1 MTLALAARFTIAGV
15 GGLVVVGVGPG
26 IGLAVARRFVREGMS
41 AGLIARSGST
51 VKAAADA
58 LAGADVLPV
67 TADVTDENALRS
79 ALDRVVE
86 AYGVP
91 EVVVYNAALIRPDR
105 IGDLTAQ
112 QHLDAWAVNVVG
124 AITTAAHLAPAMAE
138 RGSGSFL
145 ITGGM
150 PVPKPDYASLSIG
163 KAGVRT
169 LVTLLHQ
176 QYGAAGVHAAS
187 VTVSGGVAPGSS
199 WDPDDLA
206 DHYWRLHI
214 QTPAEWVHELVV

>member
-1 MTLALAARFTIAGV
+1 MAGAI
-15 GGLVVVGVGPG
+15 VVGVGPG

-41 AGLIARSGST
+41 AGLIARSDAT
-51 VKAAADA
+51 VKAAAA
-58 LAGADVLPV
+58 ELGNADVLPV
-67 TADVTDENALRS
+67 TADVTDEAGLRA

-91 EVVVYNAALIRPDR
+91 EVVVYNAALIQPDR

-112 QHLDAWAVNVVG
+112 QHLDALAVNVVG

-150 PVPKPDYASLSIG
+150 PASKPEYASLSLG

-169 LVTLLHQ
+169 VVSLLHQ
-176 QYGAAGVHAAS
+176 QYGAAGLHAAS
-187 VTVSGGVAPGSS
+187 VTVSGGVAPGGG
-199 WDPDDLA
+199 WDPDDIA
-206 DHYWRLHI
+206 NHYWRLHT
-214 QTPAEWVHELVV
+214 QSPADWMHEVII

>member
-1 MTLALAARFTIAGV
+1 M
-15 GGLVVVGVGPG
+15 VGVGPG

-41 AGLIARSGST
+41 AGLIARSDAT
-51 VKAAADA
+51 VKSAAEES
-58 LAGADVLPV
+58 GSADVLAL
-67 TADVTDENALRS
+67 TADVTDERAVRA
-79 ALDRVVE
+79 ALDRIVD

-91 EVVVYNAALIRPDR
+91 DAVVYNAAMIRSDR

-112 QHLDAWAVNVVG
+112 QHLDAFAVNVVG
-124 AITTAAHLAPAMAE
+124 AITTAAHLAPTMAE

-150 PVPKPDYASLSIG
+150 PVPKPDYASLSLG
-163 KAGVRT
+163 KAGVRA

-187 VTVSGGVAPGSS
+187 VTISGGVAPGSL
-199 WDPDDLA
+199 WDPDDIA
-206 DHYWRLHI
+206 NHYWRLH
-214 QTPAEWVHELVV
+214 QQAPAEWIHELVV

>member
-1 MTLALAARFTIAGV
+1 MAGV
-15 GGLVVVGVGPG
+15 VVVGVGPG
-26 IGLAVARRFVREGMS
+26 IGLAVARRFVQEGMS
-41 AGLIARSGST
+41 AGLVARSEAT
-51 VKAAADA
+51 VKAAAEQ
-58 LAGADVLPV
+58 LGSGDVLPV
-67 TADVTDENALRS
+67 TADVTDEVGLRS
-79 ALDRVVE
+79 ALDRIVE

-91 EVVVYNAALIRPDR
+91 EVVVYNAARIQSDR
-105 IGDLTAQ
+105 VGDLTAE
-112 QHLDAWAVNVVG
+112 QHRDAWAVNVVG

-150 PVPKPDYASLSIG
+150 PLPKPDYASLSLG

-187 VTVSGGVAPGSS
+187 VTVSGGVGPGTG
-199 WDPDDLA
+199 WEPDEIA
-206 DHYWRLHI
+206 NHYWRLHQQAPADWI
-214 QTPAEWVHELVV
+214 QEIVI

>member
-1 MTLALAARFTIAGV
+1 M
-15 GGLVVVGVGPG
+15 VGVGPG

-41 AGLIARSGST
+41 AGLIARSEATLKPAAEALGS
-51 VKAAADA
+51 
-58 LAGADVLPV
+58 ADVLQA
-67 TADVTDENALRS
+67 TADVTDEVALRT

-91 EVVVYNAALIRPDR
+91 DVVVYNAALIQADR

-112 QHLDAWAVNVVG
+112 QYLDAWAVNVVG
-124 AITTAAHLAPAMAE
+124 AITTAAQLAPAMAE

-150 PVPKPDYASLSIG
+150 PLPKPDYASLSLG
-163 KAGVRT
+163 KAGIRT

-176 QYGAAGVHAAS
+176 QYGEAGVHAAS
-187 VTVSGGVAPGSS
+187 ITVSGGVAPGSS
-199 WDPDDLA
+199 WDPDDIA
-206 DHYWRLHI
+206 NHYWRLHT
-214 QTPAEWVHELVV
+214 QTPAEWIHELVI

>member
-1 MTLALAARFTIAGV
+1 M
-15 GGLVVVGVGPG
+15 VGVGPG

-41 AGLIARSGST
+41 AGLIARSDAT
-51 VKAAADA
+51 VKSAAAEF
-58 LAGADVLPV
+58 GSADVLPV
-67 TADVTDENALRS
+67 TADVTDERVLRA
-79 ALDRVVE
+79 ALDRIVE

-91 EVVVYNAALIRPDR
+91 DVVVYNAAMIRSDR

-112 QHLDAWAVNVVG
+112 QQLDAFAVNVVG

-150 PVPKPDYASLSIG
+150 PVPKPDYASLSLG
-163 KAGVRT
+163 KAGVRAV
-169 LVTLLHQ
+169 VTLLHQ

-187 VTVSGGVAPGSS
+187 VTISGGVSPGSL
-199 WDPDDLA
+199 WDPDDIA
-206 DHYWRLHI
+206 NHYWRLH
-214 QTPAEWVHELVV
+214 QQAPAEWIHELIV

>member
-1 MTLALAARFTIAGV
+1 MAGV
-15 GGLVVVGVGPG
+15 VVVGVGPG
-26 IGLAVARRFVREGMS
+26 IGLAVARRFVQEGMS
-41 AGLIARSGST
+41 AGLVARSEAT
-51 VKAAADA
+51 VKAAAEQ
-58 LAGADVLPV
+58 LGSADVLPV
-67 TADVTDENALRS
+67 TADVTDEVGLRS
-79 ALDRVVE
+79 ALDRIIG

-91 EVVVYNAALIRPDR
+91 EVVVYNAALIQSDR
-105 IGDLTAQ
+105 VGDLTAQ
-112 QHLDAWAVNVVG
+112 QHRDAWAVNVGG

-150 PVPKPDYASLSIG
+150 PLPKPDYASLSLG

-187 VTVSGGVAPGSS
+187 VTVSGGVGPGTG
-199 WDPDDLA
+199 WEPDEIA
-206 DHYWRLHI
+206 NHYWRLHQQAPVDWI
-214 QTPAEWVHELVV
+214 QEIVI

>member
-1 MTLALAARFTIAGV
+1 M
-15 GGLVVVGVGPG
+15 VGVGPG

-41 AGLIARSGST
+41 AGLVARSE
-51 VKAAADA
+51 AAADE
-58 LAGADVLPV
+58 LGSADVLPV
-67 TADVTDENALRS
+67 TADVTDEVALRA

-91 EVVVYNAALIRPDR
+91 DVVVYNAALIQADR
-105 IGDLTAQ
+105 VGDLTAK

-124 AITTAAHLAPAMAE
+124 AMTTAAHLAPAMAE
-138 RGSGSFL
+138 RGNGSFL

-150 PVPKPDYASLSIG
+150 PLPKPDYASLSLG
-163 KAGVRT
+163 KAGIRA

-187 VTVSGGVAPGSS
+187 ITVSGGVSPGTG
-199 WDPDDLA
+199 WDPDEIA
-206 DHYWRLHI
+206 SHYWRLHT
-214 QTPAEWVHELVV
+214 QAPADWIHEIVI